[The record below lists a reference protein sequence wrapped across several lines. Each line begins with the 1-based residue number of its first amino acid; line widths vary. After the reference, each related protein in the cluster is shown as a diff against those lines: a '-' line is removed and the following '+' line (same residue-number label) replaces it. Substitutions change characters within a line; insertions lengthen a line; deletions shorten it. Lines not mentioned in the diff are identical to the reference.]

1 MKSYTAGG
9 YDFDMKKV
17 EADIIQSGWQLSF
30 KDLIY

>member
-17 EADIIQSGWQLSF
+17 EADIIQSGWQIKF
-30 KDLIY
+30 